1 MLRRLPIRLKLI
13 LLAGVPV
20 LGALILATLISRD
33 AQRRAQS
40 AAALGSIED
49 LARLSA
55 HMSKVVQELQFER
68 SELGLRLGLKTPEA
82 PELKARFDRTDEASR
97 ELTAFLSQRKVST
110 LPARLAR
117 DLSAAQK
124 QLTELQS
131 EREAATSGN
140 HDFSAWFERYE
151 AADSSLISATAALA
165 QLSDDGELMRAIAAL
180 VSTMEI
186 KERSSQE
193 HALLS
198 YVFAVNEFPPGTFK
212 QLVTLTTQEA
222 DYVRVLEVNAADS
235 VTRSFHGIW
244 TGPEQA
250 RSSKLRKV
258 ALDAVDDQFG
268 VDPLEWYRVQ
278 GQKVERLRSLEVDLN
293 EAIKRAALAKV
304 AAAQQALRI
313 SYSLGGSVII
323 ISALLAG
330 WIAAGVSRS
339 VRNLSS
345 AAERVRAK
353 QDFKVRAVKS
363 SDDELGRLTD
373 AFNEMLSGIQTRDDE
388 LEQHRTN
395 LERLVAERT
404 AELEVRNAA
413 MRLVLDNVEQGL
425 ATVEPNGKL
434 SSERSRAFDAW
445 FGGEIGGLSDAG
457 GEVGDESMAAVLA
470 QGDATLR
477 SWLKLGWAQ
486 VTDGLFPI
494 EVALDQMP
502 RKIQVKGRHY
512 QLGYK
517 AMLEGDKLAGV
528 LLVVSDVTAEMER
541 LKRDAEQR
549 ELISTFEHLMRDRG
563 GTLEFFQECEGLVSQ
578 TLGGENRDRQSV
590 LRALHTLKGNA
601 GTYGVTSVAEA
612 AHRLESE
619 IIGGAGLPSA
629 NDLSELSQKWH
640 AFSER
645 MHRLMGTEAE
655 PVVEVTLS
663 ELEALMKAASSGAPG
678 SQISAML
685 SRLKLERAVV
695 RLRRLADQAQSLAQ
709 RLGKGSLSIEVSAPG
724 DVRFDRQ
731 RWASFWAAF
740 IHPMRNALDHGIEPA
755 DERRR
760 AGKPPQGK
768 LSLSV
773 RGDAQAIQIELSD
786 DGRGIDFDK
795 VREKAKEAG
804 LPHQTEAQLVE
815 ALFSEGLS
823 TSDQTTEL
831 SGRGMGMSA
840 LREAARALGGNVTL
854 QSQPGKGTTLRVR
867 VPASTP
873 SAAAPPALAPATA

>member
-20 LGALILATLISRD
+20 LGALILAALISRD

-68 SELGLRLGLKTPEA
+68 SELGLRLGLKKPEA
-82 PELKARFDRTDEASR
+82 PELKARFEATDTASR
-97 ELTAFLSQRKVST
+97 ELTAFLAGRRVST

-117 DLSAAQK
+117 DLGDAQK
-124 QLTELQS
+124 QLTGLAQ
-131 EREAATSGN
+131 ERQAALSGD
-140 HDFSAWFERYE
+140 HDFSAWFDRYE
-151 AADSSLISATAALA
+151 AADRSLISATAALA
-165 QLSDDGELMRAIAAL
+165 QLSDDGELMRAISAL

-198 YVFAVNEFPPGTFK
+198 YVFAISEFPPGTFK
-212 QLVTLTTQEA
+212 QLVTLTTEEA
-222 DYVRVLEVNAADS
+222 DYVRVLEVNATDS
-235 VTRSFHGIW
+235 VTRSFHAIW
-244 TGPEQA
+244 TGPEQE

-268 VDPLEWYRVQ
+268 VDPLDWYKVQ
-278 GQKVERLRSLEVDLN
+278 GQKVERLRNLEVQLN
-293 EAIKRAALAKV
+293 DAVKGAALAKV

-313 SYSLGGSVII
+313 SYSLGGSVIV

-330 WIAAGVSRS
+330 WIAIGVSRS
-339 VRNLSS
+339 VRNLAS
-345 AAERVRAK
+345 AAERVRAQ

-373 AFNEMLSGIQTRDDE
+373 AFNEMLAGIQNRDEE
-388 LEQHRTN
+388 LAQHRGN

-404 AELEVRNAA
+404 AELEQRNQA

-425 ATVEPNGKL
+425 ATIEPSGKL
-434 SSERSRAFDAW
+434 SRERSRAFDAW
-445 FGGEIGGLSDAG
+445 FGKD
-457 GEVGDESMAAVLA
+457 DDDDTMAERLA

-477 SWLKLGWAQ
+477 SWLAHGWMQ
-486 VTDGLFPI
+486 VTDGWFPA

-502 RKIQVKGRHY
+502 RKIHVRGRHY

-517 AMLEGDKLAGV
+517 AMLEGEKLEGV

-541 LKRDAEQR
+541 LERDAEQR

-563 GTLEFFQECEGLVSQ
+563 GTLEFFQECENLVSH
-578 TLGGENRDRQSV
+578 TLRGENRDRQSV

-619 IIGGAGLPSA
+619 VIGGAGLPSA
-629 NDLSELSQKWH
+629 EELSDLSQKWH
-640 AFSER
+640 AFAER
-645 MHRLMGTEAE
+645 MGRLMGTDSE
-655 PVVEVTLS
+655 PVVEVTLV
-663 ELEALMKAASSGAPG
+663 ELEALMKAAGSGAPG
-678 SQISAML
+678 TQISAML
-685 SRLKLERAVV
+685 ARLKLERAPV
-695 RLRRLADQAQSLAQ
+695 RLRRVADQARSLAQ
-709 RLGKGSLSIEVSAPG
+709 RLGKSSLQVEVSAQG

-731 RWASFWAAF
+731 RWAGFWAAF
-740 IHPMRNALDHGIEPA
+740 IHPIRNALDHGIESA
-755 DERRR
+755 EERVR
-760 AGKPPQGK
+760 AGKPPHGK
-768 LSLSV
+768 LTIAV
-773 RGDAQAIQIELSD
+773 RGDAQAITVELID

-795 VREKAKEAG
+795 VREKARAAG
-804 LPHQTEAQLVE
+804 LPHASEAQLVE
-815 ALFSEGLS
+815 ALFSEGFS
-823 TSDQTTEL
+823 TNDQATEL

-840 LREAARALGGNVTL
+840 LREAARALGGSVTM

-867 VPASTP
+867 VPFVRD
-873 SAAAPPALAPATA
+873 

>member
-68 SELGLRLGLKTPEA
+68 SELGLRLGLKTPDA
-82 PELKARFDRTDEASR
+82 PELKARFEATDAASR
-97 ELTAFLSQRKVST
+97 ELTEFLAKRRVAT

-117 DLSAAQK
+117 DLGAAQK
-124 QLTELQS
+124 QLTELPD
-131 EREAATSGN
+131 ERKAAVSGD

-151 AADSSLISATAALA
+151 AADHSLISATAALA
-165 QLSDDGELMRAIAAL
+165 QLSDDGELMRAISAL

-198 YVFAVNEFPPGTFK
+198 FVFAISEFPPGTFK
-212 QLVTLTTQEA
+212 QLVTLTTEEA
-222 DYVRVLEVNAADS
+222 DYVRVLEVNATDS
-235 VTRSFHGIW
+235 VTRSFHAIW
-244 TGPEQA
+244 TGAEQG

-258 ALDAVDDQFG
+258 ALEAVDDQFG
-268 VDPLEWYRVQ
+268 VDPLEWYKVQ
-278 GQKVERLRSLEVDLN
+278 GQKVERLRRLEVELN
-293 EAIKRAALAKV
+293 DAVKVAALAKV

-313 SYSLGGSVII
+313 SYSLGGSVIV

-330 WIAAGVSRS
+330 WIAIGVSRS
-339 VRNLSS
+339 VRNLAS
-345 AAERVRAK
+345 AAERVRAQ

-373 AFNEMLSGIQTRDDE
+373 AFNEMLAGIQNRDEE
-388 LEQHRTN
+388 LEQHRGN

-404 AELEVRNAA
+404 AELEQRNQA

-425 ATVEPNGKL
+425 ATIEPSGKL

-445 FGGEIGGLSDAG
+445 FGKEDGKDDGTRAG
-457 GEVGDESMAAVLA
+457 DDTMAERLA

-477 SWLKLGWAQ
+477 SWLAHGWTQ
-486 VTDGLFPI
+486 VTDGWFPA

-502 RKIQVKGRHY
+502 RKIHVRGRHY

-517 AMLEGDKLAGV
+517 AMLEGEKLEGV

-563 GTLEFFQECEGLVSQ
+563 GTLEFFQECENLVSH
-578 TLGGENRDRQSV
+578 TLRGENRDRQSV

-612 AHRLESE
+612 AHRLETE
-619 IIGGAGLPSA
+619 VIGGAGLPSA
-629 NDLSELSQKWH
+629 EELSDLSQKWH
-640 AFSER
+640 VFAER
-645 MHRLMGTEAE
+645 MSRLMGTDSE

-678 SQISAML
+678 TQLSAML
-685 SRLKLERAVV
+685 ARLKLERAQV
-695 RLRRLADQAQSLAQ
+695 RLRRLGDQARSLAQ
-709 RLGKGSLSIEVSAPG
+709 RLGKSSLKVEVSAQG

-731 RWASFWAAF
+731 RWAGFWAAF
-740 IHPMRNALDHGIEPA
+740 IHPIRNALDHGIESPE
-755 DERRR
+755 ERER
-760 AGKPPQGK
+760 AGKPPHGK
-768 LSLSV
+768 LTIAM
-773 RGDAQAIQIELSD
+773 RGDAQAITVELVD
-786 DGRGIDFDK
+786 DGRGIDFEK
-795 VREKAKEAG
+795 VREKAKAAG
-804 LPHQTEAQLVE
+804 LPHATEAQLIE
-815 ALFSEGLS
+815 ALFSEGFS
-823 TSDQTTEL
+823 TNDQATEL

-840 LREAARALGGNVTL
+840 LREAARSLGGSVTL
-854 QSQPGKGTTLRVR
+854 QSQRGKGTTLRVR
-867 VPASTP
+867 VPFVRD
-873 SAAAPPALAPATA
+873 